1 MKILK
6 KGLLAL
12 FILFSGFA
20 FISCSQTKIQT
31 QTTTETTTTTTSD
44 QVKYNFTINSTDTS
58 KYKKSNG
65 YSTGNYF
72 ETSLNNKKIYGIYR
86 GVFKNDSDIIALLE
100 KPNYSLNTS
109 VEPLESSFYNIL
121 SFGFI
126 KKMKITYR
134 LPYGKAKLYT
144 SIDKSYDNV
153 LDLDAK
159 GEYTSIEIDL
169 NDIEYFKICA
179 TNSTLYLREIQLA
192 TTNDHRSFNYLKY
205 DGFRINPATYS
216 NTLVSG
222 VTKRSIPTKITPNN
236 DTYSVASSKEYTYY
250 DQYEALSYLELHGK
264 DEKYDEM
271 VLTNPID
278 VANYYMLFNT
288 WPVNYMYMDD
298 AYVCYEDDNYSFMKD
313 DIRCVS
319 AYSRT
324 NGYVNAVPLNLNNGN
339 ILYYELDLK
348 LDNYS
353 PNSRSVGRLV
363 VFTNGFDSEGYS
375 NSPVIVYT
383 DDHYATFKEYNN
395 AGEFLERFN
404 AEINPV
410 SYYWSNIKTLSLQN

>member
-1 MKILK
+1 MNIIK

-12 FILFSGFA
+12 FIIFSGFA
-20 FISCSQTKIQT
+20 FVSCNQAQQTA
-31 QTTTETTTTTTSD
+31 TTTST
-44 QVKYNFTINSTDTS
+44 VTTTAEINYNFSITSADTS

-72 ETSLNNKKIYGIYR
+72 ETSLNSKKLYGIYR

-100 KPNYSLNTS
+100 KPNYSLNTTI
-109 VEPLESSFYNIL
+109 EPLESSFYNVL
-121 SFGFI
+121 SLGLM

-134 LPYGKAKLYT
+134 LPYGKAKLYSST
-144 SIDKSYDNV
+144 DKSYNDV
-153 LDLDAK
+153 IELDTK
-159 GEYTSIEIDL
+159 GEYSSVEINL
-169 NDIEYFKICA
+169 KDIEYFKICA
-179 TNSTLYLREIQLA
+179 TNSTLYLKEIRLA
-192 TTNDHRSFNYLKY
+192 LINDHRTGLLEYSGY
-205 DGFRINPATYS
+205 RINPTIYNDS
-216 NTLVSG
+216 LVSG
-222 VTKRSIPTKITPNN
+222 VTKRSIPNSINVSN
-236 DTYSVASSKEYTYY
+236 DKYTVTEEKEYTYY
-250 DQYEALSYLELHGK
+250 DQYEALSYLHLHGK
-264 DEKYDEM
+264 DELYDEM

-298 AYVCYEDDNYSFMKD
+298 AYVCYEDEAYSFMKD

-324 NGYVNAVPLNLNNGN
+324 NGYVKAVPLNMNNGN

-363 VFTNGFDSEGYS
+363 VFTNGFDSDGYS
-375 NSPVIVYT
+375 KSPVIVYT

-404 AEINPV
+404 AEINPT
-410 SYYWSNIKTLSLQN
+410 SYYWNNIKTLSLQN

>member
-1 MKILK
+1 MNIIK

-12 FILFSGFA
+12 FILFSGFV
-20 FISCSQTKIQT
+20 FVSCNQAQQQTA
-31 QTTTETTTTTTSD
+31 TTTSIATTTNN
-44 QVKYNFTINSTDTS
+44 QVNYNFSITSADTS

-65 YSTGNYF
+65 YTTGNYF
-72 ETSLNNKKIYGIYR
+72 ETSLNSKKLYGIYR
-86 GVFKNDSDIIALLE
+86 GVFKNDTDIIALLE
-100 KPNYSLNTS
+100 KPNYSLNSS
-109 VEPLESSFYNIL
+109 VEPLESSFYDIISL
-121 SFGFI
+121 GLI

-144 SIDKSYDNV
+144 SADKNFDSV
-153 LDLDAK
+153 LELDTK
-159 GEYTSIEIDL
+159 VEYSSVEFDL

-192 TTNDHRSFNYLKY
+192 TTNEHRSFSYLKY

-216 NTLVSG
+216 SALVSG

-236 DTYSVASSKEYTYY
+236 DTYTIASSKEYTYY

-264 DEKYDEM
+264 DELYDEM
-271 VLTNPID
+271 VLTNPVD

-288 WPVNYMYMDD
+288 WPVNYMNMDD
-298 AYVCYEDDNYSFMKD
+298 ALICYEDDAYSFMKD

-324 NGYVNAVPLNLNNGN
+324 NGYVKTVPLNMNNGN

-363 VFTNGFDSEGYS
+363 VFTNGFDSDGYS

-404 AEINPV
+404 AEINPT
-410 SYYWSNIKTLSLQN
+410 SYYWSNVKTLSLQN